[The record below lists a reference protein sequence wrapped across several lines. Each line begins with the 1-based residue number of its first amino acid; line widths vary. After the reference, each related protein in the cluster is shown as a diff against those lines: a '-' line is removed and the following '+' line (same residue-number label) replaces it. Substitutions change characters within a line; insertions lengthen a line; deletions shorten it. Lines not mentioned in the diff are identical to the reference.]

1 MAIDSSEEKG
11 PSIPGTWKLGVSRQ
25 DSTSSGT
32 IICRLILSLTGFLCG
47 ASGKELTCQCRK
59 HKSNSHSFP
68 LSAILPC
75 YELPSLSEK

>member
-47 ASGKELTCQCRK
+47 ASGKELT
-59 HKSNSHSFP
+59 SNAGNIRATVILSHS
-68 LSAILPC
+68 
-75 YELPSLSEK
+75 LPSYLAINSQV